1 MSSARGRCFELSLRA
16 TFSNSRLQLHLH
28 ALHAEMRGVFGVLAG
43 EDMPV
48 EDVVIALDI
57 GQLPIHMLGVNWLDL
72 RP

>member
-1 MSSARGRCFELSLRA
+1 
-16 TFSNSRLQLHLH
+16 
-28 ALHAEMRGVFGVLAG
+28 MRGVFGVLAG